1 MMRIRNATD
10 ADLKAVERLLL
21 ESDLPI
27 EGVTENFANFLIAEN
42 ETGIAGAIGLERHG
56 SVALLRSAVIAP
68 EHRGGGIG
76 RRLVEELLSRAAA
89 AGIQNIYL
97 LTTTAEEYFPRFGFE
112 RSTRS
117 SVPAALKQSAEFQ
130 GACPE
135 TATVMARA
143 LSGG

>member
-1 MMRIRNATD
+1 MMRIRKATD
-10 ADLKAVERLLL
+10 ADLEAVERLLL
-21 ESDLPI
+21 ESNLPI
-27 EGVTENFANFLIAEN
+27 EGVAENFANFLIAEN
-42 ETGIAGAIGLERHG
+42 ETGIAGAIGLERRG

-97 LTTTAEEYFPRFGFE
+97 LTTTAEEYFPRFGFK

-135 TATVMARA
+135 TATVMARS
-143 LSGG
+143 LSGV